1 MENFVEKNTLPFF
14 LLHTNQNRKDGQT
27 HKPNHTNKRPTHIIS
42 LCYLRTNERR
52 EANDGYFSFQP
63 ISVGFLSLFYSLL
76 FKALSNPKT
85 PNLIFSIS
93 RVSAPPNFL
102 SQSKNPIEVFPRFP
116 SNCTLSLFF
125 YLSFKSYNFFH
136 S

>member
-63 ISVGFLSLFYSLL
+63 ISVGFLSLFYRDIEPYLRSTCCSWVPIVSEHILGSCQLFSSSQKSLPSADWL
-76 FKALSNPKT
+76 YLTT
-85 PNLIFSIS
+85 PSLTHSLHS
-93 RVSAPPNFL
+93 
-102 SQSKNPIEVFPRFP
+102 
-116 SNCTLSLFF
+116 CT
-125 YLSFKSYNFFH
+125 
-136 S
+136 